1 MDEKHPNSTPS
12 RHPGVKSK
20 LNKSAAGEASG
31 RMKGVTIV
39 KPVVYGNVAWYLG
52 EKKDEDG
59 HTHQWHVYL
68 RSYDNEDLSVY
79 VKRVQFKLHE
89 SYAEPNRI
97 VTSPPYTL
105 TETGWGEFEIAIKIF
120 FQDSNERPVTI
131 YHFLKLFE
139 REEDGNVKVVPGPV
153 NSEFYDELVF
163 ADPTVK
169 MHKLLTQPKASYTV
183 VPSHNQ
189 NYELKKVEDLKKI
202 LEAKQK
208 VKQEI
213 EDLKKKLAS
222 TKEDVQKMRK
232 KVGQL

>member
-1 MDEKHPNSTPS
+1 MDDKHHSGATP

-20 LNKSAAGEASG
+20 LNKAAASEASG

-59 HTHQWHVYL
+59 HTHQWTVYL
-68 RSYDNEDLSVY
+68 RSYDNEDMSVY

-89 SYAEPNRI
+89 SYAEPNR
-97 VTSPPYTL
+97 VLTAPPYTL

-120 FQDSNERPVTI
+120 FHDSNERPVTI
-131 YHFLKLFE
+131 YHFLKLFD

-163 ADPTVK
+163 MDPTVK
-169 MHKLLTQPKASYTV
+169 MHKMLTQPKSSHTAV
-183 VPSHNQ
+183 ASHNQ
-189 NYELKKVEDLKKI
+189 NYELKKVQDLKKI
-202 LEAKQK
+202 LDAKQK

-222 TKEDVQKMRK
+222 TKDDVQKMRK
-232 KVGQL
+232 KVGQQ